1 LAPPGNQTVNGESK
15 YQPVYLEKPVYPTQF
30 CIFYVFSTPKQMSI
44 KIPLSFLFFMTAL
57 VMGLGT
63 TMFATNV
70 EGKPPVLKTEG
81 LPSPPTVGGGVSMR
95 VLWTVSEYRVGGS
108 AVWGKEEARTLL
120 FKPLDIDVTTI
131 TFDGKTCRD
140 VIFKKETVKAKEYLD
155 HLFHTTPQAL
165 GIEEEVVELVKTN
178 CDLPG
183 FSEYM
188 RLKDRRIVI
197 HINGVFFYF
206 KPAVNY

>member
-1 LAPPGNQTVNGESK
+1 MCF
-15 YQPVYLEKPVYPTQF
+15 YP
-30 CIFYVFSTPKQMSI
+30 KAMSV
-44 KIPLSFLFFMTAL
+44 KIPLRFLFFMTAL

-63 TMFATNV
+63 TMFTTHV

-81 LPSPPTVGGGVSMR
+81 QSSPPAEGVGVSMR
-95 VLWTVSEYRVGGS
+95 VLWTVSGYRVGRG
-108 AVWGKEEARTLL
+108 AVWGEEEARRLL
-120 FKPLDIDVTTI
+120 FKPLDMDATTI

-140 VIFKKETVKAKEYLD
+140 VLFEKETVKAREYLD
-155 HLFHTTPQAL
+155 QLFHTTPQAL
-165 GIEEEVVELVKTN
+165 GIEGEVVERVKTN

-197 HINGVFFYF
+197 HINGVFFYLE
-206 KPAVNY
+206 PAVNY